1 MVEKHELRGI
11 ASLPQEVYDEI
22 TLFFANFGLDPK
34 ARITRLMCLRLVSVP
49 FNRSATRVL
58 LSAVRLSVG
67 RQLETPQLLHA
78 QSPSSIKQIF
88 TSDLCHSIRYLTVCS
103 SQACTN
109 TVERPYGNLFQ
120 CLKRLPSLQ
129 YFEVDHNN
137 YYSHPQVDLM
147 LLALKHAHRYL
158 PRLRG
163 IRIISSWSY
172 LKEDGLPRLY
182 KLEGV
187 LRKYLLQLQHIDIE
201 FASCLWLT
209 SDELV
214 DQTFLPLFRLGR
226 GLRSISLEGLGMGA
240 NCHKK
245 HKPGRWL
252 HPDAPI
258 ERIRL
263 HTMVLPFEVLARIF
277 RYKRTLVSLDIM
289 GVSLS
294 TGKWEDFLEEIHKFP
309 LSYLHISFDRYD
321 EHETYKSRSME
332 DNDPARSVYVMIKQ
346 KMQAWPRRRKMVP
359 RPLARFS
366 EHGLHLY

>member
-1 MVEKHELRGI
+1 MVEKHEFRGI

-67 RQLETPQLLHA
+67 RLLETPQLLQA
-78 QSPSSIKQIF
+78 QSPSSIKPIF
-88 TSDLCHSIRYLTVCS
+88 TSDLCHSIRYLTV
-103 SQACTN
+103 
-109 TVERPYGNLFQ
+109 
-120 CLKRLPSLQ
+120 
-129 YFEVDHNN
+129 
-137 YYSHPQVDLM
+137 DLM
-147 LLALKHAHRYL
+147 LLALKHAHQYL

-163 IRIISSWSY
+163 IRIISPWSY
-172 LKEDGLPRLY
+172 LKEDGQPRLCR
-182 KLEGV
+182 LEGV
-187 LRKYLLQLQHIDIE
+187 LRKYLPQLQHIDIE
-201 FASCLWLT
+201 FASCSWLT

-214 DQTFLPLFRLGR
+214 ETTFLPLFRLGR

-245 HKPGRWL
+245 HKAGRWL
-252 HPDAPI
+252 HRDAPI

-263 HTMVLPFEVLARIF
+263 HTMVVPFEVLARIF

-289 GVSLS
+289 DVSLS
-294 TGKWEDFLEEIHKFP
+294 TGVWEDFLEEIHKSP
-309 LSYLHISFDRYD
+309 LSFRHISFDGYV
-321 EHETYKSRSME
+321 EHETYESHNME
-332 DNDPARSVYVMIKQ
+332 ENDPARSIYIMVKQ
-346 KMQAWPRRRKMVP
+346 KMQAWPRRRKMIP

-366 EHGLHLY
+366 EHGLHLH

>member
-1 MVEKHELRGI
+1 MTGKENTRGI
-11 ASLPQEVYDEI
+11 LSLPQELYDEV

-67 RQLETPQLLHA
+67 RRLETPQLLHA
-78 QSPSSIKQIF
+78 QSPSSIKPIF

-129 YFEVDHNN
+129 YFEIDHNN

-163 IRIISSWSY
+163 IRIISPWSY
-172 LKEDGLPRLY
+172 LKEDGLPRLCR
-182 KLEGV
+182 LEGV
-187 LRKYLLQLQHIDIE
+187 LRKYLPQLQHIDIE
-201 FASCLWLT
+201 FASCLWFT
-209 SDELV
+209 SGKLEN
-214 DQTFLPLFRLGR
+214 QTFLPLFRLGR
-226 GLRSISLEGLGMGA
+226 GLRSISLEGLWMGA

-263 HTMVLPFEVLARIF
+263 HTMVVPFGVLARLL

-294 TGKWEDFLEEIHKFP
+294 TGKWEDFLPEIDKFP
-309 LSYLHISFDRYD
+309 LSYRHISYHGYNVHEIYRFCSMKYYD
-321 EHETYKSRSME
+321 LVRSDYSE
-332 DNDPARSVYVMIKQ
+332 LQQ
-346 KMQAWPRRRKMVP
+346 KMQALPRRRKMVP

-366 EHGLHLY
+366 EHGLRLH